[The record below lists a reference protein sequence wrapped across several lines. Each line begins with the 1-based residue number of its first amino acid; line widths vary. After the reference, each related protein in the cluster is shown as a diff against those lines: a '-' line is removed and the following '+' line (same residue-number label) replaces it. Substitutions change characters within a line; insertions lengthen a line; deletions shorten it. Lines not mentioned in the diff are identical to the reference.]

1 MKSVKCINS
10 NKSVSFFDNGNTV
23 LVFAQQDG
31 EYWFT
36 IGKGYKTLNGAKRSA
51 VKEMAKMGYTIE
63 PKALESLTF

>member
-1 MKSVKCINS
+1 MKTIKCINS

-51 VKEMAKMGYTIE
+51 VKEMKKMGYTIE
-63 PKALESLTF
+63 PKALESLSF